1 MTEKQP
7 GALYVVATPMGNLA
21 DISARAL
28 TVLREVD
35 LIAAEDTR
43 HTRKLLT
50 HYAIDNPMLALHEHN
65 EADKAGALLQQCLQG
80 KQVALVSDA
89 GTPLIS
95 DPGQELIQQAH
106 ACGVKLVPVPGACA
120 AIAALSVSG
129 LSAERFVF
137 EGFLPARPARRQ
149 KRLTQLATETRT
161 MIFYEAVHRMPLFL
175 QELAAAFG
183 AERVATVARELTKH
197 FETITRASV
206 VDLQQYFEN
215 HADQLRGEFVVLV
228 AGAAAQSEAPPLEP
242 RTLLKHLLT
251 ELPPAKAAAIAAKL
265 LDQNKKSLYALA
277 MELQNK

>member
-1 MTEKQP
+1 
-7 GALYVVATPMGNLA
+7 
-21 DISARAL
+21 
-28 TVLREVD
+28 
-35 LIAAEDTR
+35 
-43 HTRKLLT
+43 
-50 HYAIDNPMLALHEHN
+50 
-65 EADKAGALLQQCLQG
+65 
-80 KQVALVSDA
+80 
-89 GTPLIS
+89 
-95 DPGQELIQQAH
+95 
-106 ACGVKLVPVPGACA
+106 
-120 AIAALSVSG
+120 
-129 LSAERFVF
+129 
-137 EGFLPARPARRQ
+137 
-149 KRLTQLATETRT
+149 